1 MRRHGG
7 IRGHSA
13 RDRRRIPPRRRGGRP
28 PNSEGPRSPVDRPRL
43 YRPCRPRGRAHPKPN
58 RGRRVGPTR
67 IRRALVLRHLLR
79 RPALRQGWIP
89 CEAFPTSPVPRR
101 RRSFRIP
108 RGPTFRIGCV
118 PVAGPPRIVFDARDD
133 PRVPTVLSRS
143 DPPRRGRCQGADRPR
158 PARAHIPGH
167 GSVPA
172 HDPRPPCRNFLACDV
187 SLLARLLGGC
197 RGPLPRRAAGPPP
210 PERGARRSR
219 VPSGAP
225 RIPCA
230 PRLLSST
237 CMAHGENQRPRRPC
251 PRTLPEARR
260 ESRPR
265 PGAAARGGDRPRLG
279 HAADSLHGAAERRF
293 PPRFFRRERAPRVP
307 PTRRLAP
314 SERNPDIS
322 AALSLFQQWFD
333 GQSGGDT
340 PGPIPNPEVKP
351 AHVPC
356 GSAVREPAR
365 SLPSFEEGLGRRPR
379 YASRPS
385 LWWTTNRAVLT
396 AADPWNAVSHSL
408 FLLAALRPPLE
419 SDDDQGDEGHINH
432 VRKFRDCND
441 GGRLAAVQREPSR
454 RRIVQEGPVHELRA
468 AERRIDEGRHR
479 EAVVAG
485 SDAREVPEEGAPI
498 GPRRGGA
505 RALERH
511 ARRKAVLDRDGPGR
525 RG

>member
-1 MRRHGG
+1 MRRHGR
-7 IRGHSA
+7 IRGHA
-13 RDRRRIPPRRRGGRP
+13 PRDRRRIPPRRRGRRRP
-28 PNSEGPRSPVDRPRL
+28 TSEGARSPVDRPRL
-43 YRPCRPRGRAHPKPN
+43 HRPCGPRGRAHPRPN
-58 RGRRVGPTR
+58 RGGWVGPAR
-67 IRRALVLRHLLR
+67 MRRALFLRHLLR
-79 RPALRQGWIP
+79 RPALRGGWIP
-89 CEAFPTSPVPRR
+89 CEAFAPPPVPRR
-101 RRSFRIP
+101 RRSLRIP
-108 RGPTFRIGCV
+108 RGPTFRGGCV

-133 PRVPTVLSRS
+133 PRVPTVLSRT
-143 DPPRRGRCQGADRPR
+143 DPPRWGRCQGADHPR
-158 PARAHIPGH
+158 LARAHIPGH
-167 GSVPA
+167 RSVPA

-237 CMAHGENQRPRRPC
+237 CMAHGENQRSRRPC
-251 PRTLPEARR
+251 PRPLSEARR
-260 ESRPR
+260 ESNPR
-265 PGAAARGGDRPRLG
+265 PGPASRGGDRPRLG
-279 HAADSLHGAAERRF
+279 HAADSLHGTAGRRF
-293 PPRFFRRERAPRVP
+293 PPRVFRRERASRVP
-307 PTRRLAP
+307 PTRHLAP

-322 AALSLFQQWFD
+322 AALSLFQQCFD

-365 SLPSFEEGLGRRPR
+365 SLPSFEERLGRRPR

-408 FLLAALRPPLE
+408 FPFATLGPPLE
-419 SDDDQGDEGHINH
+419 SDDHPGNPGHVDH
-432 VRKFRDCND
+432 VREFRECND
-441 GGRLAAVQREPSR
+441 
-454 RRIVQEGPVHELRA
+454 
-468 AERRIDEGRHR
+468 
-479 EAVVAG
+479 
-485 SDAREVPEEGAPI
+485 
-498 GPRRGGA
+498 RGG
-505 RALERH
+505 
-511 ARRKAVLDRDGPGR
+511 
-525 RG
+525 

>member
-1 MRRHGG
+1 MRRHGR
-7 IRGHSA
+7 IRGHSS
-13 RDRRRIPPRRRGGRP
+13 RDRRRIPPRRRGGRR

-43 YRPCRPRGRAHPKPN
+43 YRPCRSRGRAHPRPN
-58 RGRRVGPTR
+58 RGGRVGLTR

-79 RPALRQGWIP
+79 RPALRRGWIP
-89 CEAFPTSPVPRR
+89 CEACPTPPVPRR
-101 RRSFRIP
+101 RRSLRIP

-118 PVAGPPRIVFDARDD
+118 PVAGPPGIVFDARDD

-143 DPPRRGRCQGADRPR
+143 DPPWRGRCQGADHPR
-158 PARAHIPGH
+158 PARAHVSEH

-172 HDPRPPCRNFLACDV
+172 YGPRSSCRNVLACDV
-187 SLLARLLGGC
+187 SLLARRLGGC
-197 RGPLPRRAAGPPP
+197 RGPLPRGAAGPPP
-210 PERGARRSR
+210 PERGPRRSR

-225 RIPCA
+225 RIPRA
-230 PRLLSST
+230 PRSLSSA
-237 CMAHGENQRPRRPC
+237 CMAHGENQRPRRPY
-251 PRTLPEARR
+251 PRPLSEARR

-265 PGAAARGGDRPRLG
+265 SGAAARGGDRPRLG
-279 HAADSLHGAAERRF
+279 HAADSLHGPAVRRF
-293 PPRFFRRERAPRVP
+293 PPRLFRRERAPRAP

-314 SERNPDIS
+314 GERNPDIS

-408 FLLAALRPPLE
+408 FLFAALLTDFQ
-419 SDDDQGDEGHINH
+419 SQDDQRHEGDEYH
-432 VRKFRDCND
+432 VGELGDRDD
-441 GGRLAAVQREPSR
+441 RRREASDQRETAHR
-454 RRIVQEGPVHELRA
+454 RVVQECPVDE
-468 AERRIDEGRHR
+468 ERTAEGRVHPR
-479 EAVVAG
+479 GEGEAVG
-485 SDAREVPEEGAPI
+485 SRGDVGEVPEE
-498 GPRRGGA
+498 
-505 RALERH
+505 
-511 ARRKAVLDRDGPGR
+511 D
-525 RG
+525 

>member
-1 MRRHGG
+1 MRRHGR
-7 IRGHSA
+7 IRGHSS

-43 YRPCRPRGRAHPKPN
+43 YRPCRPRGRAHPRPN
-58 RGRRVGPTR
+58 RGRRVGPAR

-79 RPALRQGWIP
+79 RPALRRGWIP
-89 CEAFPTSPVPRR
+89 CEAVPTPPVPRR
-101 RRSFRIP
+101 RRSLRIP
-108 RGPTFRIGCV
+108 RGPTFRVGCV
-118 PVAGPPRIVFDARDD
+118 PVAGPPRIAFDARDD

-143 DPPRRGRCQGADRPR
+143 DPPWRGRCQGADRPWV
-158 PARAHIPGH
+158 ARAHVPGH
-167 GSVPA
+167 GSVPV
-172 HDPRPPCRNFLACDV
+172 HDPRSSCRNLLACDV
-187 SLLARLLGGC
+187 SLLARRLGGC
-197 RGPLPRRAAGPPP
+197 RGPLPRCAAGPPL

-230 PRLLSST
+230 PRFLSST
-237 CMAHGENQRPRRPC
+237 CMAHRENHRPRRPC
-251 PRTLPEARR
+251 PRPLSEARR
-260 ESRPR
+260 ESCPR
-265 PGAAARGGDRPRLG
+265 PGPASRGGDRPRLG
-279 HAADSLHGAAERRF
+279 HAADSLHGPAERRF

-307 PTRRLAP
+307 PTRRLAA

-396 AADPWNAVSHSL
+396 AVGPWNAVSHSL
-408 FLLAALRPPLE
+408 YSF
-419 SDDDQGDEGHINH
+419 
-432 VRKFRDCND
+432 
-441 GGRLAAVQREPSR
+441 
-454 RRIVQEGPVHELRA
+454 
-468 AERRIDEGRHR
+468 ERRFARTFKPRMMTGTTATKIMSESSGI
-479 EAVVAG
+479 ETVTEEVLPISGYPPTVV
-485 SDAREVPEEGAPI
+485 
-498 GPRRGGA
+498 
-505 RALERH
+505 
-511 ARRKAVLDRDGPGR
+511 
-525 RG
+525 